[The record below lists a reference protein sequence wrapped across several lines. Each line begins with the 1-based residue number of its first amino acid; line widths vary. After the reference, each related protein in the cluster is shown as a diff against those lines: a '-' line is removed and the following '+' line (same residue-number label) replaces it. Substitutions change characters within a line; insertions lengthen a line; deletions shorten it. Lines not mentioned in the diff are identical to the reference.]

1 MENVMAEEIVDLL
14 DETGKKLGKIKKSL
28 AQQNGAWHRVVHI
41 WILNSKGQLLIQ
53 KRSKEKSFFPNAW
66 DVTVGGHVGLGEASI
81 VSCRREMEEELGLKL
96 NENKFEFL
104 FSFADQMTYK
114 NMVVNEIADVYLVK
128 MDLEIKDLKF
138 QKEEVST
145 AKWISKEEFFER
157 CFSKD
162 FVPHIKGYEKLREF
176 LQ

>member
-1 MENVMAEEIVDLL
+1 
-14 DETGKKLGKIKKSL
+14 
-28 AQQNGAWHRVVHI
+28 
-41 WILNSKGQLLIQ
+41 
-53 KRSKEKSFFPNAW
+53 
-66 DVTVGGHVGLGEASI
+66 
-81 VSCRREMEEELGLKL
+81 
-96 NENKFEFL
+96 
-104 FSFADQMTYK
+104 MTYK